1 MSYITQQDLAG
12 ELGEDK
18 LLQLADPN
26 KTGEVD
32 SSVVDK
38 AISYAVGL
46 FESYAR
52 TRYTLP
58 VPATAMVKAVCLDL
72 AMYKLHLSR
81 TATPEGRKSLKES
94 FYDPSIKLL
103 EAIQKGTAALDI
115 PAQEETVESPAS
127 PDRILSGT
135 GKSQFGD
142 DKIGGY

>member
-1 MSYITQQDLAG
+1 LSYITQQDLEE
-12 ELGEDK
+12 ELGSDK
-18 LLQLADPN
+18 LLQLTDPN

-32 SSVVDK
+32 SAIVGK

-58 VPATAMVKAVCLDL
+58 VPTTEMVRSICLDL
-72 AMYKLHLSR
+72 AVYKLRRSR
-81 TATPEGRKSLKES
+81 ATTQEAMDALKKSL
-94 FYDPSIKLL
+94 YDPAISLL
-103 EAIQKGTAALDI
+103 KAIQKGEAALDI
-115 PAQEETVESPAS
+115 PAQEETAELPAS